1 MADETR
7 SRRDF
12 YDSVWRT
19 WGHLDAASP
28 AAFHRRRLVVGQ
40 AARGRTS
47 PERILDVGCGQGGLL
62 RELGREFPSA
72 HLAGAD
78 VSTES
83 LEQTRQVVGGA
94 ELWQLDLGDPQALT
108 ARPEQLGRY
117 DLVVCS
123 EVLEHL
129 EDAPL
134 AVRHLAALL
143 APGGHLVVTVPGG
156 KLSRFDELI
165 GHQRHYRP
173 GELGSLLER
182 AGLTVETVIAWG
194 FPFHSFY
201 RSLVR
206 VASRWSLGPR
216 GGVPGRAGRGLGL
229 LYAWSGALLRPL
241 FYANLSRWG
250 EQLVAVAR
258 ASG

>member
-1 MADETR
+1 MADQTH
-7 SRRDF
+7 SPRDF

-28 AAFHRRRLVVGQ
+28 AAFHRRRLVVGR
-40 AARGRTS
+40 AMRGRTS
-47 PERILDVGCGQGGLL
+47 PERILDVGCGRGELL
-62 RELGREFPSA
+62 SELGHAFPSA
-72 HLAGAD
+72 RLAGAD
-78 VSTES
+78 VSMES

-94 ELWQLDLGDPQALT
+94 ELFELDLGDPQALT
-108 ARPEQLGRY
+108 AHPDQLGRY

-129 EDAPL
+129 VDDAL
-134 AVRHLAALL
+134 AARHLRALL
-143 APGGHLVVTVPGG
+143 GPGGHLVATVPGG
-156 KLSRFDELI
+156 KLSRFDEVI

-173 GELGSLLER
+173 RELGSLFER

-194 FPFHSFY
+194 FPFHTFY

-206 VASRWSLGPR
+206 VASRWSLGPQ
-216 GGVPGRAGRGLGL
+216 GGAPGRAGRGLGV

-258 ASG
+258 APR